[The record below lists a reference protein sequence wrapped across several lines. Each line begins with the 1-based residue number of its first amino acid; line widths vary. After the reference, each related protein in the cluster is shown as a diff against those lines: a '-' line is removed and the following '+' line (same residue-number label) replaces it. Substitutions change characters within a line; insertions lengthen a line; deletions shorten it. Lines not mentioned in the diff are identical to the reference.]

1 MNRWPLEVLA
11 PGQPSVPSSTGTW
24 SSGHTSQLG
33 GANSP
38 GAGGR
43 AGEQACRAEGGC
55 AVRDVLVVNLRNGPG
70 QVQGKLIWGV
80 RAPPEGGRLGSPRAC
95 L

>member
-1 MNRWPLEVLA
+1 MLA

-33 GANSP
+33 GANSW
-38 GAGGR
+38 GAGDR
-43 AGEQACRAEGGC
+43 AGEQACHAEGGR

-70 QVQGKLIWGV
+70 QVQRKLIWGA
-80 RAPPEGGRLGSPRAC
+80 RTWPEGRRLGSPGAC